1 MKKFLAFI
9 AKALSGPGGEI
20 SSKRVYSG
28 LLIISGVVL
37 AFLKGDSGNV
47 QTLVFGGCALL
58 GAGAFA
64 ERIGVATNTVKNKNE
79 DMED

>member
-1 MKKFLAFI
+1 MKKILAAI
-9 AKALSGPGGEI
+9 AKTLSGPGGEV

-28 LLIISGVVL
+28 LLIISGIVL

-58 GAGAFA
+58 GAGVFA
-64 ERIGVATNTVKNKNE
+64 ERINSAAAKNKIE
-79 DMED
+79 DRED